1 MILIQMENRI
11 PRQMDAHHTLLHQV
25 IVDRMT
31 LQISSLTKSA
41 VHAAVEIHVM
51 TLMMEITIQLAKTV
65 QITVLIILSYVIQLQ
80 ILLISLQVLCAVHA
94 KVVKR

>member
-1 MILIQMENRI
+1 
-11 PRQMDAHHTLLHQV
+11 MDAHHTLLHQV

-65 QITVLIILSYVIQLQ
+65 QITVLIILSHVEIL

>member
-1 MILIQMENRI
+1 
-11 PRQMDAHHTLLHQV
+11 MDAHHTLLHQV

-31 LQISSLTKSA
+31 LQISSPTKSA

-65 QITVLIILSYVIQLQ
+65 QIIVLIILSLVEAQ
-80 ILLISLQVLCAVHA
+80 ILLILLQILCAVHA
-94 KVVKR
+94 KVVQR